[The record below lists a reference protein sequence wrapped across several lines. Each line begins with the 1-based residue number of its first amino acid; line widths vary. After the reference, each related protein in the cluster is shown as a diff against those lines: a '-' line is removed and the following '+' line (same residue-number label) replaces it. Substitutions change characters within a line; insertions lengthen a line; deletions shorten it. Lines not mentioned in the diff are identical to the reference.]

1 LHGKVKMSSYDIPD
15 EPELNRLTDF
25 FKVLGDPTRV
35 KILFRLFQSE
45 NCVGELAEKMQ
56 ITDSAVSH
64 QLHVLKISG
73 LVKKRREG
81 KTIFY
86 MIADEHVRSV
96 IAQGLEHIEEQ

>member
-1 LHGKVKMSSYDIPD
+1 MHGKVKMSSYDIPD
-15 EPELNRLTDF
+15 EPELNCLTDF

-64 QLHVLKISG
+64 QLHVLKING
-73 LVKKRREG
+73 LVKNDVKEKLYFIRLP
-81 KTIFY
+81 
-86 MIADEHVRSV
+86 MSMCV
-96 IAQGLEHIEEQ
+96 L